1 MPSWFG
7 GFRMD
12 NYNRKTLF
20 WGLGYGLF
28 LLAACILQRIF
39 FGMDRVSKAFFF
51 AIALISTLISALR
64 WYFAFDKKFKSGS
77 SYFDSRIPRL
87 TDDPQI
93 NSLVINVYKW
103 FVILPVIGV
112 LTL

>member
-1 MPSWFG
+1 ME
-7 GFRMD
+7 

-20 WGLGYGLF
+20 RGLGYGLF
-28 LLAACILQRIF
+28 LLIACILQRF
-39 FGMDRVSKAFFF
+39 FFDPDPVSNAFFF
-51 AIALISTLISALR
+51 AAALISTLISALR
-64 WYFAFDKKFKSGS
+64 WYFAFDTKYKSGS
-77 SYFDSRIPRL
+77 SFFDSRIPRL

-93 NSLVINVYKW
+93 NSLVINIYKW